1 MAVKAFQTRR
11 SQKLNNSTPYSMK
24 KHFQYEKQCDLLS
37 CDSSGCFCNACM
49 FCPSVACHLLMCF
62 TRQPSSLFL
71 KSQRCAQMSLLNK
84 DSVASTLHVLSQC
97 GVRHLPLPVT
107 AHSKPFPGTELCILH
122 RLHGT
127 YCTSVHTAYSVH
139 TVYCILGALHCMSHS
154 VELDCVLLDCVL
166 HCKAAI
172 SALVPTHSL
181 VCEGNAKH
189 SWACYMRTL
198 VMRCCTVLVC
208 I

>member
-1 MAVKAFQTRR
+1 MAVKGFQTRR

-24 KHFQYEKQCDLLS
+24 KHFQYEKKCDLLS

-71 KSQRCAQMSLLNK
+71 KSQRCALMSLLNK
-84 DSVASTLHVLSQC
+84 DLVASIALHVLSQC

-122 RLHGT
+122 RLHT
-127 YCTSVHTAYSVH
+127 AYCIDCMARTAPQCTMHTRCILSTAYSVH
-139 TVYCILGALHCMSHS
+139 FT
-154 VELDCVLLDCVL
+154 
-166 HCKAAI
+166 
-172 SALVPTHSL
+172 
-181 VCEGNAKH
+181 
-189 SWACYMRTL
+189 ACRTL
-198 VMRCCTVLVC
+198 WNSIVCCW
-208 I
+208 IA

>member
-1 MAVKAFQTRR
+1 
-11 SQKLNNSTPYSMK
+11 
-24 KHFQYEKQCDLLS
+24 
-37 CDSSGCFCNACM
+37 M

-71 KSQRCAQMSLLNK
+71 KSQRCGQMSLLNK

-127 YCTSVHTAYSVH
+127 YCTSVHTWCILGAHHLLHTRCILSTAYSVH
-139 TVYCILGALHCMSHS
+139 AFYCILGALHCMSPS
-154 VELDCVLLDCVL
+154 VELYCVLLDCVL

-189 SWACYMRTL
+189 S
-198 VMRCCTVLVC
+198 
-208 I
+208 

>member
-1 MAVKAFQTRR
+1 
-11 SQKLNNSTPYSMK
+11 
-24 KHFQYEKQCDLLS
+24 
-37 CDSSGCFCNACM
+37 
-49 FCPSVACHLLMCF
+49 
-62 TRQPSSLFL
+62 
-71 KSQRCAQMSLLNK
+71 MSLLNK
-84 DSVASTLHVLSQC
+84 DLVASIALHVLSQC

-127 YCTSVHTAYSVH
+127 YSTSVHTAYSVH
-139 TVYCILGALHCMSHS
+139 TVYCILCALHCMSHS
-154 VELDCVLLDCVL
+154 VELDCVLLDCVLHCVL

-208 I
+208 KAQHFLAVCFTCIGLCDLLCTGCDIVIACKCTWHLFFTPIHCPLHNVHAIRSQAIME